1 MSRYVKVASVPI
13 TIPQISQKPE
23 GMHLSDYMVSV
34 IRRHVNAVL
43 PDKPDL
49 IVLSEACD
57 RPYGM
62 DFTEVRAFYDERG
75 DRSLRGIAEIAKENN
90 CYIAVGLARDDEN
103 GKRYNSCV
111 MIDRKGEVLGYY
123 DKNYV
128 VPWETPR
135 YGIQPGEDIT
145 VFECDFGRVGAI
157 ICYDLNFDELRKKY
171 YEAKCDL
178 IVFPTHFHGGML
190 NNIFAHETKAYFVNC
205 YASRYGAATAYDP
218 LGHEIATSGE
228 YYRYLVVDLNLDY
241 EVCHTD
247 NHYEKF
253 AAAKKKYGAG
263 FQVSHHDKIGT
274 VIISSEMPDVTIQDI
289 IKEFDIMPR
298 DEYLRIAREHRARN
312 LGEK

>member
-1 MSRYVKVASVPI
+1 MARYVRVASVPI
-13 TIPQISQKPE
+13 TIPQITQKPE
-23 GMHLSDYMVSV
+23 GMHLSDYMVGL
-34 IRRHVNAVL
+34 IRKAVKPVL
-43 PDKPDL
+43 YDKPDL
-49 IVLSEACD
+49 IVLTEACD

-62 DFTEVRAFYDERG
+62 AWDEVKAYYAERG
-75 DRSLRGIAEIAKENN
+75 DRSLRAIAQIAKENN

-111 MIDRKGEVLGYY
+111 MIGRDGEVVGVY
-123 DKNYV
+123 DKNFI
-128 VPWETPR
+128 VPCETPHS
-135 YGIQPGEDIT
+135 GIMPGEDIA

-157 ICYDLNFDELRKKY
+157 ICYDLNFDEVRKKY

-190 NNIFAHETKAYFVNC
+190 NSIFAHETKAYFVTC
-205 YASRYGAATAYDP
+205 YASRYGAAVAYDP
-218 LGHEIATSGE
+218 LGYEIESTGE

-253 AAAKKKYGAG
+253 AKAKEKYGTG
-263 FQVSHHDKIGT
+263 FKVSNHDKIGT
-274 VIISSEMPDVTIQDI
+274 VIITSEMPDVTIRDI

-298 DEYLRIAREHRARN
+298 DEYLRIAREHRKNN
-312 LGEK
+312 L